1 MVMLMVKR
9 YKLEALQD
17 DLRTNMSLE
26 EALQKHQISFHDA
39 VTLMPRPQPPKKK
52 SKRGKK

>member
-1 MVMLMVKR
+1 MVKR

-17 DLRTNMSLE
+17 DLKNGLTLQ
-26 EALQKHQISFHDA
+26 EALLKHNLTFKEA
-39 VTLMPRPQPPKKK
+39 VIHMPRPQPKKS

>member
-1 MVMLMVKR
+1 MLMVKK

-17 DLRTNMSLE
+17 DLKNGLTLQ
-26 EALQKHQISFHDA
+26 EALLKHNLTFKEA
-39 VTLMPRPQPPKKK
+39 VTHMPRPQPKKS

>member
-1 MVMLMVKR
+1 MLMVKK

-17 DLRTNMSLE
+17 DLKNGLTLQ
-26 EALQKHQISFHDA
+26 EALLKHNLTFKEA
-39 VTLMPRPQPPKKK
+39 VTHMPRPQPPKKK

>member
-1 MVMLMVKR
+1 MKR
-9 YKLEALQD
+9 YKLEALRD

-26 EALQKHQISFHDA
+26 EALQKHQISFLDA

-52 SKRGKK
+52 KRGRK

>member
-1 MVMLMVKR
+1 MVKR

-26 EALQKHQISFHDA
+26 EALTKHQISFHDA

-52 SKRGKK
+52 KRKNR

>member
-1 MVMLMVKR
+1 MVKR
-9 YKLEALQD
+9 YKLEALQE

-52 SKRGKK
+52 KRGRK

>member
-1 MVMLMVKR
+1 MPLKR
-9 YKLEALQD
+9 YQLEALQD

-39 VTLMPRPQPPKKK
+39 VTLMPRPQPQKKK

>member
-1 MVMLMVKR
+1 MVKR
-9 YKLEALQD
+9 YKLEALRD

-39 VTLMPRPQPPKKK
+39 VTLMPRPQYSKN
-52 SKRGKK
+52 KRGRK

>member
-1 MVMLMVKR
+1 MPLKR
-9 YKLEALQD
+9 YQLEALRD

-39 VTLMPRPQPPKKK
+39 VTLMPRPQPQKKK
-52 SKRGKK
+52 SKGGRK

>member
-1 MVMLMVKR
+1 MPLKR
-9 YKLEALQD
+9 YQLEALQD

-39 VTLMPRPQPPKKK
+39 VTLMPRPQPKKS

>member
-1 MVMLMVKR
+1 MVKR
-9 YKLEALQD
+9 YKLEALQE

-39 VTLMPRPQPPKKK
+39 VTQMPRPQPQKKK
-52 SKRGKK
+52 KRSKNR